1 MINFVLCG
9 TAGNRFVCVQQALQT
24 FEEEQKHEAVRAL
37 KQTTELCK
45 ADYHKPRKSR
55 RKRPTDVL
63 LLTSCI
69 TVNYVDLS
77 FFLLVYRF
85 MYTTH

>member
-1 MINFVLCG
+1 VK
-9 TAGNRFVCVQQALQT
+9 QALQT

-69 TVNYVDLS
+69 TVNIVDMNTIEEFNVDSKAEYCTHRTLS
-77 FFLLVYRF
+77 IFLL
-85 MYTTH
+85 M